1 MMMDG
6 LSIINRFCFSSLK
19 KIKKPIRNL
28 LALYRLIQPSNFGA
42 KVRKGKKNNR
52 RAF

>member
-1 MMMDG
+1 MVFP
-6 LSIINRFCFSSLK
+6 LYIASVFSSLK

-28 LALYRLIQPSNFGA
+28 LASYRLIQPLNFGA
-42 KVRKGKKNNR
+42 KVRQGKKNNR